1 MREGWKKRGS
11 IPHTHI
17 SYTNKGETMGSRQHK
32 VLRKANKVDRDE
44 LTVKYNREYGKLVTE
59 RDEAL
64 AKVNE
69 EYRGAIATATDQ
81 KNRDRKKINEEF
93 EQARKKMTKEVV
105 NGNVS

>member
-1 MREGWKKRGS
+1 
-11 IPHTHI
+11 
-17 SYTNKGETMGSRQHK
+17 MGSRQHK
-32 VLRKANKVDRDE
+32 VLRKAAKVDRDE
-44 LTVKYNREYGKLVTE
+44 LTVKYNREYGNLVTE

-69 EYRGAIATATDQ
+69 EYRSAIAVATDQ

-105 NGNVS
+105 SGTVS